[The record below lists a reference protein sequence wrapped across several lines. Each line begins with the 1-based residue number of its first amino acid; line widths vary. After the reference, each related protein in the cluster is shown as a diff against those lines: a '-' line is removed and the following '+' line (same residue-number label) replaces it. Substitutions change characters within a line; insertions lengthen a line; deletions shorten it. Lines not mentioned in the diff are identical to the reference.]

1 MVVNLWER
9 IVGSHH
15 ESYMKSCLLEYWRLL
30 YLVLLDDGHQRN
42 FGRNFRRKLTV
53 LKPCNWV
60 QSHFEQK
67 KCLGDSQYTYIWCK
81 TIQMYRYWL
90 GVIRGCKYHDWQTQ
104 QTPPRFRL
112 LDSQFSQFYC
122 SAAQM
127 TTFATIVCP
136 LIHTCIRCWQ
146 RDSQSFS
153 CHLSAHKQFTAAW
166 TAIPRRGFPYR
177 SASQGKAEAV
187 EESLRFLVV
196 LIWVPESPQRYPKTE
211 FWGIGLHVC
220 PAFPVTQR
228 KQS

>member
-1 MVVNLWER
+1 MQLSTVTLRTKEMPWGLTIHIHMMQNNANVW
-9 IVGSHH
+9 
-15 ESYMKSCLLEYWRLL
+15 
-30 YLVLLDDGHQRN
+30 VLIG
-42 FGRNFRRKLTV
+42 G
-53 LKPCNWV
+53 
-60 QSHFEQK
+60 
-67 KCLGDSQYTYIWCK
+67 
-81 TIQMYRYWL
+81 
-90 GVIRGCKYHDWQTQ
+90 RGCKYHDWQTQ
-104 QTPPRFRL
+104 QTPPKFRL

-127 TTFATIVCP
+127 ITFATIVCP

-153 CHLSAHKQFTAAW
+153 CHLSAHKHFTTAW

-177 SASQGKAEAV
+177 SASQGKTEAV

-196 LIWVPESPQRYPKTE
+196 LIWLPESPPKYPKTE
-211 FWGIGLHVC
+211 FWGIGLHVF